1 MRRRR
6 GCVQHN
12 PPELHPF
19 TVGPAPVALL
29 KCKLLPSILE
39 VISLTFVFVLES
51 SRPLGYLS
59 DICWHHHQLTHLW
72 PAGGQ
77 VGKEADL
84 PHHQLY
90 FSPLQVDQDQHHWCY
105 ALNNQSKT
113 PPGLFLSMSAT
124 ITGRSLSSLPS
135 EQVSS
140 LLVSEQGGKYILGKI
155 LAKHFSRY
163 TIIAELCDDRARK
176 YAFISGWVW

>member
-1 MRRRR
+1 MWGRRSDL
-6 GCVQHN
+6 QHK
-12 PPELHPF
+12 PPELHLLPVCR
-19 TVGPAPVALL
+19 TPVALL

-90 FSPLQVDQDQHHWCY
+90 FSPLQVDQDQDHWCY
-105 ALNNQSKT
+105 ALNAKSKT

-124 ITGRSLSSLPS
+124 ITGRSLSSLLS

-140 LLVSEQGGKYILGKI
+140 LLV
-155 LAKHFSRY
+155 
-163 TIIAELCDDRARK
+163 
-176 YAFISGWVW
+176 

>member
-90 FSPLQVDQDQHHWCY
+90 FSPLQVDPDQDHWCN
-105 ALNNQSKT
+105 ALNTQSKT
-113 PPGLFLSMSAT
+113 PQACFFPCQQPLLGVPCPHCSRNKFL
-124 ITGRSLSSLPS
+124 PCWC
-135 EQVSS
+135 E
-140 LLVSEQGGKYILGKI
+140 
-155 LAKHFSRY
+155 SRVGSIY
-163 TIIAELCDDRARK
+163 
-176 YAFISGWVW
+176 W